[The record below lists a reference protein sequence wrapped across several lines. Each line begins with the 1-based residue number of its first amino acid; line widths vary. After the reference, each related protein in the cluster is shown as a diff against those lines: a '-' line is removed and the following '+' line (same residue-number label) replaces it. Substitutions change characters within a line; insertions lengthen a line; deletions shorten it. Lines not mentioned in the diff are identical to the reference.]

1 MESENLFQVFSNIFI
16 QSQQSFQKND
26 LELRSKCRSMS
37 EKLKNLVEKLEEDPF
52 QADLSELSNLEEEVL
67 QILRISSE
75 LEDRREYI
83 KESVASLKNSTQNK
97 IKRK

>member
-52 QADLSELSNLEEEVL
+52 KADLSKLSNLEEEVL

-83 KESVASLKNSTQNK
+83 KEAVASLQNSTQNK
-97 IKRK
+97 VKRK

>member
-83 KESVASLKNSTQNK
+83 KESVASLKCSTQNK

>member
-52 QADLSELSNLEEEVL
+52 KADLSELSNLEEEVL

-83 KESVASLKNSTQNK
+83 KESVSSLKSSTQNK